1 MAAIENWTD
10 NGDGTHTLDEKF
22 EYHDGHQLAVMPIG
36 IRRKEAEARR
46 LEAFRPKPIAPAPA
60 AKPAAEPAKP
70 APAAGVKN

>member
-46 LEAFRPKPIAPAPA
+46 LEALRPKPKEAPKAVEPTTPPGTVKPL
-60 AKPAAEPAKP
+60 AKA
-70 APAAGVKN
+70 